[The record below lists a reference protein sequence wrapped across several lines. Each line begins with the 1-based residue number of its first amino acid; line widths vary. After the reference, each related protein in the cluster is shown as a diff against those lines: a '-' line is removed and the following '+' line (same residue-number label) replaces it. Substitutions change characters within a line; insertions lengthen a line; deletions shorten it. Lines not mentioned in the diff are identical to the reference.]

1 MGVHVLPEG
10 KEISRE
16 EVRNL
21 LNLDFEK
28 YSRGFV
34 IFTPS
39 ESIVARMVERARTY
53 ISKPA
58 SLDAVMRVFRHN
70 PDTIVT
76 MAKGAWRDEP
86 GNDPLGF
93 WCHLPLNPEG
103 HDALFDGRLVTRDP
117 DVAFI
122 ARPWER
128 PAAIYHWYTDMAP
141 AVAGGLALVMERF
154 SLPRYRGLPMYCH
167 AATAT
172 AHSFFVRSGF
182 KQGAK
187 HKDWVAPGMLSLSP
201 PDPAGERPRYDSY
214 MPGLAG
220 TRLGIKVAH
229 GLDDLLLAI
238 SIRGAAF
245 VGERFLP
252 VFEDIDGND
261 MTATHLIGY
270 VGDEPAGCIRIRYFA
285 DFVKLER
292 LAVLQPQRKEKLA
305 SALVHA
311 AVDFIRTKGY
321 RRIYG
326 QAAEPFLPMWK
337 RFGFEQRAGDGVTY
351 LTDEVYYEI
360 DLVMPPL
367 AKPITHESGAAL
379 LVRRE
384 GEWHR
389 PGAFDGADAS

>member
-10 KEISRE
+10 KEISHV

-21 LNLDFEK
+21 LSLDFEK

-34 IFTPS
+34 VFTPS
-39 ESIVARMVERARTY
+39 ESIVAKMVERARSY

-58 SLDAVMRVFRHN
+58 SLDTVMRVFRHN
-70 PDTIVT
+70 PETIIT
-76 MAKGAWRDEP
+76 MSRGAWRDEP

-93 WCHLPLNPEG
+93 WCHLPLNADG

-117 DVAFI
+117 DLKFI

-141 AVAGGLALVMERF
+141 SVAGGLALAMERF
-154 SLPRYRGLPMYCH
+154 ALPRYRGVPMYCH
-167 AATAT
+167 AATPA
-172 AHSFFVRSGF
+172 AHAFFVRSGF
-182 KQGAK
+182 RQGAQHK
-187 HKDWVAPGMLSLSP
+187 HWVVPGMLSLSP
-201 PDPAGERPRYDSY
+201 PDPTADRPRYDSY
-214 MPGLAG
+214 VAG
-220 TRLGIKVAH
+220 AGGKRLGVKVAH
-229 GLDDLLLAI
+229 GLDELLLAI
-238 SIRGAAF
+238 SIRGAAY

-252 VFEDIDGND
+252 VLEDIDGND
-261 MTATHLIGY
+261 LTATHLVGY

-292 LAVLQPQRKEKLA
+292 LAVLQPHRRDKLA
-305 SALVHA
+305 SALVRA

-326 QAAEPFLPMWK
+326 QAAAPFLGMWK
-337 RFGFEQRAGDGVTY
+337 RFGFAQRQGDGITY

-360 DLVMPPL
+360 DLVTEP
-367 AKPITHESGAAL
+367 AAAPITHEAGAAL

-389 PGAFDGADAS
+389 PGAFDGAGA